1 MLPISKKYSPEQIIN
16 LAKAIDGNS
25 FSYNWLKNNQS
36 LELVAICCGFLN
48 RDSSKSLE
56 WLHKYNF
63 RVLWSFIDSFDGNK
77 NSFEYLKHCDG
88 KEWGATFCASYGDN
102 NAIKW
107 LVKSGFKQYV
117 FLSKAIY
124 EYLQRNDYD
133 DDGYIGGINWLSSD
147 SGFDGFGGGD
157 FGGGGAVG
165 DW

>member
-36 LELVAICCGFLN
+36 LELAAICCGFLN

-88 KEWGATFCASYGDN
+88 
-102 NAIKW
+102 I
-107 LVKSGFKQYV
+107 KSGGQLFV
-117 FLSKAIY
+117 LLMVIIM
-124 EYLQRNDYD
+124 L
-133 DDGYIGGINWLSSD
+133 
-147 SGFDGFGGGD
+147 
-157 FGGGGAVG
+157 
-165 DW
+165 